1 MNKIFL
7 RTISL
12 CITLVLLFSLCG
24 CIKQNIQNVLIGGVE
39 YSYSA
44 YSDSFQVVN
53 ITLSAGKRVK
63 IPETLMGKPVTGIR
77 MSYRLFKLPN
87 AVEEL
92 ILPESITDID
102 RNVYEDCA
110 KLVYNEYENGLYL
123 GTESNPYFAF
133 IKPKYVE
140 LVEEM
145 SYKIDSGIDAPDKR
159 TPPTPPYEPDGSDIT
174 ECTIHPDTKVMA
186 ENAFAGCQY
195 IKNIIVPGGIENIP
209 GYAFAGCTSL
219 ETVVLEE
226 GVKTMTA
233 QYGIFEGCCA
243 LKEISF
249 PDTLELGNYLD
260 GMFAT
265 CESLKSVRLPASLG
279 RIPEEMFAGCVSLE
293 YIEIPDSVTL
303 IDSGAFAGCT
313 SLSEMKISKNVT
325 EIREGAFY
333 GCSSLESF
341 EVDAE
346 NQNFSSVNGE
356 LRSKDG
362 TVLVVY
368 PAGKKDEVYI
378 APDELVSI
386 GSCAF
391 GGSGYLKS
399 VILHDKVANV
409 VGVGV
414 STDLFSGCTSLE
426 TVILGKGI
434 SHIDSD
440 MFSGCV
446 SLKEIYIS
454 ETANWIQE
462 WGFHECPSL
471 EKITVNGNNKKY
483 YSVDGVLFDKNNTL
497 LRYPAA
503 KSDENYTVP
512 QGTVCIGESAFEKVK
527 YLKQIEFPSSLDK
540 IGNSAFFGCAS
551 LVSVMIPDTV
561 TALGRS
567 VFDDCTALERVTVGN
582 GVTEIPSSAF
592 SGCSSLKEI
601 TLGKCTQSIGWGA
614 FNGTLAL
621 EKLFIPKTVKTIDK
635 TLVDGLNTE
644 YYFEGT
650 KAEWL
655 AICEQTKGLN
665 SDYLFCDY
673 IIHCSDG
680 DLEFKRER

>member
-1 MNKIFL
+1 MNKRFL

-87 AVEEL
+87 VVEEL

-140 LVEEM
+140 LVEKM
-145 SYKIDSGIDAPDKR
+145 SYKIDSEIDTPDKR
-159 TPPTPPYEPDGSDIT
+159 TPPTPPYDSDGSDIT

-186 ENAFAGCQY
+186 ENAFAGCQH
-195 IKNIIVPGGIENIP
+195 IKSITVPGGIENIP

-219 ETVVLEE
+219 ETVVFEE

-233 QYGIFEGCCA
+233 QYGIFEECRA
-243 LKEISF
+243 LKEVIF
-249 PDTLELGNYLD
+249 PDTLELGHNTEC
-260 GMFAT
+260 MFAT
-265 CESLKSVRLPASLG
+265 CESLTSVRLPASLDM
-279 RIPEEMFAGCVSLE
+279 ICEEMFVGCVSLE
-293 YIEIPDSVTL
+293 YIEIPDSVTV

-313 SLSEMKISKNVT
+313 SLREMKISKNVT
-325 EIREGAFY
+325 DIQEGAFY
-333 GCSSLESF
+333 GCTSLESF
-341 EVDAE
+341 DVDAE
-346 NQNFSSVNGE
+346 NQNYSSVNGE

-368 PAGKKDEVYI
+368 PAGKKDDVYV
-378 APDELVSI
+378 APEELLSI
-386 GSCAF
+386 GPCAF
-391 GGSGYLKS
+391 GGAGYLKS

-454 ETANWIQE
+454 ETVNRIE
-462 WGFHECPSL
+462 ERGFQDCSSL

-512 QGTVCIGESAFEKVK
+512 QGTVCIGVSAFEGVK

-540 IGNSAFFGCAS
+540 IGNRAFSGCAS
-551 LVSVMIPDTV
+551 LTSVTIPDTV
-561 TALGRS
+561 KALGHS
-567 VFDDCTALERVTVGN
+567 VFADCTALERATIGN
-582 GVTEIPSSAF
+582 GVTEIPMRAF
-592 SGCSSLKEI
+592 SGCSSLKEL
-601 TLGKCTQSIGWGA
+601 TLGKYTQSIGELA
-614 FNGTLAL
+614 FAGTDLK
-621 EKLFIPKTVKTIDK
+621 KLVIPKTVQKIS
-635 TLVDGLNTE
+635 LGVIGLLRTE

-655 AICEQTKGLN
+655 SICEQNRFLN
-665 SDYLFCDY
+665 PNNVVDEYT
-673 IIHCSDG
+673 IHCSDG
-680 DLEFKRER
+680 DLEFKRQR